1 MDKLYKKSIFAS
13 EKVNTFS
20 DVRPILEHW
29 FSSLAITFVAVSGF
43 PEIQFNF
50 ASYSQVGQTGHIPFK
65 MFVPKI
71 LFSCQTTNHRIT
83 VSMYNTIH
91 FTKQRN

>member
-29 FSSLAITFVAVSGF
+29 FSSLAITFVPVSGF

-65 MFVPKI
+65 S
-71 LFSCQTTNHRIT
+71 LYQ
-83 VSMYNTIH
+83 NT
-91 FTKQRN
+91 FLLSDYKP